1 MTEKAVKL
9 TKTSVEAATGEPGKQ
24 VFIWDTELRGF
35 GLRIAPGGSK
45 AYIIQRRVDGK
56 TVRDTLGKVGPDF
69 TPDMARRAAL
79 ALASDFAQGINP
91 IEKRKREKERART
104 LADAFDAYLSAP
116 KKKGEGK
123 GAAKKPRTRR
133 DIEVI
138 RDRHFSDW
146 LKKPVTEITGAMVRD
161 RHAKIA
167 KSGPVQANLAFRYF
181 RAVIN
186 HLIADSDEDD
196 PILKVNPVQRLNRL
210 NQWAEAKPKTGHIPD
225 DSLAAW
231 VAAVQGGL
239 VGLKGEAEVRDAM
252 LFILLTGARVGDVL
266 GSEKDGYP
274 ALRWADIDLPRR
286 IVIFRNPKN
295 RRAHELPIGTA
306 LVSMLEERK
315 KVAGRELVFSDAKG
329 NAPEHFR
336 SAIERI
342 AAATGVRATAHD
354 LRRTF
359 ASVANRLDIGAYK
372 LKRLMNHV
380 SGGDVTAGYV
390 QVTTEDLRGA
400 MQRIEDYIL
409 SPDRRADDDTNVV
422 KLERRA

>member
-1 MTEKAVKL
+1 MPDKTVKL
-9 TKTSVEAATGEPGKQ
+9 TKTTVEDATGEPGKQ
-24 VFIWDTELRGF
+24 VFIWDKDLRGF

-79 ALASDFAQGINP
+79 ALASDFAQGVNP

-123 GAAKKPRTRR
+123 GAAKKARTRR

-146 LKKPVTEITGAMVRD
+146 LKKPVSEITGAMVKE

-167 KSGPVQANLAFRYF
+167 KTGPVQANLAFRYL
-181 RAVIN
+181 RAALN
-186 HLIADSDEDD
+186 HLIADSDEDE

-225 DSLAAW
+225 DKLAAW
-231 VAAVQGGL
+231 VEAVQTGL
-239 VGLKGEAEVRDAM
+239 VGRKGEAEVRDAM
-252 LFILLTGARVGDVL
+252 LFMVLTGARL
-266 GSEKDGYP
+266 GETLGNAKDKYP
-274 ALRWADIDLPRR
+274 ALRWADVDLSRR
-286 IVIFRNPKN
+286 IVTIPDPKN
-295 RRAHELPIGTA
+295 RRAHEFPIGNA
-306 LVSMLEERK
+306 LAAMLEERK
-315 KVAGRELVFSDAKG
+315 KVAGPEFVFSNAKG
-329 NAPEHFR
+329 YAPKNVQKGINRVAEKTGIR
-336 SAIERI
+336 
-342 AAATGVRATAHD
+342 AAAHD

-409 SPDRRADDDTNVV
+409 SPERRADDQTNVV
-422 KLERRA
+422 KLELRA